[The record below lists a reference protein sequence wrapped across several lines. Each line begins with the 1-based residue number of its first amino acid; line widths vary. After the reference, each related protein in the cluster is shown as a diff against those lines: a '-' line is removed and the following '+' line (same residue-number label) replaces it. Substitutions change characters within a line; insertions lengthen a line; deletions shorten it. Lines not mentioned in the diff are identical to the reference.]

1 MVFCFNSTRFFLW
14 VHMFYC
20 AFHTIPSLH
29 VPQHC
34 PFLIRMPFAPLL
46 FFCTNVKRCFCEWT
60 GYTGFYVGSHDIL
73 PPSTYLLHHVMSSYL
88 SRFAPLL
95 FFARH
100 GILYERKEMSS
111 WVNRLH
117 LFFMWDC
124 MTSSL
129 PPLRT
134 CIEETNVPQGLRL
147 LSHSFFLLTPSS
159 PPVHS
164 NATTY
169 NNPCMRIPFPGRR
182 PPSSFFGHHSPFSPV
197 YVVIP
202 CLSFL
207 GSAPGKYGSAPVFSP
222 VVFYTLSLSSYN
234 IHYLLCMAQLRAFNS
249 FSRA

>member
-1 MVFCFNSTRFFLW
+1 MSCPRFCL
-14 VHMFYC
+14 V
-20 AFHTIPSLH
+20 SL
-29 VPQHC
+29 
-34 PFLIRMPFAPLL
+34 
-46 FFCTNVKRCFCEWT
+46 
-60 GYTGFYVGSHDIL
+60 
-73 PPSTYLLHHVMSSYL
+73 L
-88 SRFAPLL
+88 S
-95 FFARH
+95 FFACH
-100 GILYERKEMSS
+100 GILYECKEMSS

-134 CIEETNVPQGLRL
+134 CIEETNVPHGLRL

-169 NNPCMRIPFPGRR
+169 NNPWMRIPFPGRL
-182 PPSSFFGHHSPFSPV
+182 PPSSFFSHHSPFSPV

-207 GSAPGKYGSAPVFSP
+207 GSAPGKCGSAPVFSP
-222 VVFYTLSLSSYN
+222 VVFNTILLLSLYN
-234 IHYLLCMAQLRAFNS
+234 MYYLLCMAQLRAFNS
-249 FSRA
+249 FSRTQYVGPYTSTSMVFYFCLCLLFFSLTACFSSLLDWYHLCHGG